1 MKIFLPI
8 NIYLIFLLPLLLI
21 SCGDNDGITS
31 KLTKGHRD
39 AIKIQCEDASNKEA
53 CNQEVRANFVSDG
66 NEYADFS
73 ELTKDQIESVKWN
86 CTRSRKYGLAA
97 YNECL
102 EKFINKALGGT
113 LFDKDI
119 AEKKPKNN
127 IEKLEQSVVFIARA
141 ALNLKKDPIEEFD
154 FTSGSGVIIG
164 KREIATNCHVAMAK
178 PTNKDFLKFLK
189 EEKKWNLKDMQ
200 FTTWIKV
207 VNQKDWALAKLTKKN
222 VKKDICIIEY
232 VPKDAFKVS
241 MKPIK
246 KFISFDK
253 LNKGNFVRAM
263 GSPGG
268 MIGHTSTGDIQWL
281 GNAEA
286 LDRNFDYKLTDPKE
300 LNFAK
305 DTKFIVHSA
314 RVHQGSSGGPLFDD
328 DGNIIGL
335 NTLISYT
342 AAENIAVS
350 ADHIK
355 DLLYNN

>member
-1 MKIFLPI
+1 MKEFLS
-8 NIYLIFLLPLLLI
+8 NSKYLIFFLPFLLI
-21 SCGDNDGITS
+21 SCGDNDSATS

-53 CNQEVRANFVSDG
+53 CNQEVRANFISDG

-102 EKFINKALGGT
+102 EKFINKALNND
-113 LFDKDI
+113 LFNEDF
-119 AEKKPKNN
+119 AEKPKNN

-178 PTNKDFLKFLK
+178 PTNKDFLRFLK

-200 FTTWIKV
+200 LTTWIKV

-253 LNKGNFVRAM
+253 LKKGNFVRAM

-286 LDRNFDYKLTDPKE
+286 LNRNFDYQLTDPKE
-300 LNFAK
+300 LNFDK

>member
-1 MKIFLPI
+1 MKRFSCI
-8 NIYLIFLLPLLLI
+8 NKYLIFLIPFLLI
-21 SCGDNDGITS
+21 SCGDNDGAIS

-39 AIKIQCEDASNKEA
+39 AIKIQCDDASNKEA
-53 CNQEVRANFVSDG
+53 CNQEVRANFISDG
-66 NEYADFS
+66 NEYADFG

-86 CTRSRKYGLAA
+86 CNRLRKYGLTA
-97 YNECL
+97 YNQCL
-102 EKFINKALGGT
+102 EKFIDKALGGT
-113 LFDKDI
+113 LFDDQI
-119 AEKKPKNN
+119 AKKPESN
-127 IEKLEQSVVFIARA
+127 IEKLEQSVVYIARA

-154 FTSGSGVIIG
+154 FTTGSGVIIG
-164 KREIATNCHVAMAK
+164 KKEIATNCHVAMAK
-178 PTNKDFLKFLK
+178 PTDKVFLKFLK

-246 KFISFDK
+246 KFISFQK
-253 LNKGNFVRAM
+253 LKKGKFVRAM

-281 GNAEA
+281 GTAEG
-286 LDRNFDYKLTDPKE
+286 LTGMFGTKFIEEDFD
-300 LNFAK
+300 K
-305 DTKFIVHSA
+305 DTKFIIHGAKIHS
-314 RVHQGSSGGPLFDD
+314 GSSGGPLFDE

-335 NTLISYT
+335 NTLISDT

>member
-1 MKIFLPI
+1 MQKFCSAYK
-8 NIYLIFLLPLLLI
+8 YLIFFLPFLLI
-21 SCGDNDGITS
+21 SCGDNDGATS

-86 CTRSRKYGLAA
+86 CNRSRKYGLVA

-102 EKFINKALGGT
+102 EKFINKAQGGT
-113 LFDKDI
+113 LFTDENK
-119 AEKKPKNN
+119 KLKPKSN
-127 IEKLEQSVVFIARA
+127 IERLEQSVVYIEVVIW
-141 ALNLKKDPIEEFD
+141 NEKKKLEMPLG
-154 FTSGSGVIIG
+154 SGSGVIIT
-164 KREIATNCHVAMAK
+164 KKEIATNCHVAMMGAS
-178 PTNKDFLKFLK
+178 
-189 EEKKWNLKDMQ
+189 EKKIDKLIKLKWEPENLRKII
-200 FTTWIKV
+200 WIKTI
-207 VNQKDWALAKLTKKN
+207 NGKDWAEAKIIKKN
-222 VKKDICIIEY
+222 ENNDVCIIEHQ
-232 VPKDAFKVS
+232 PKDLFKVS
-241 MKPIK
+241 MKPAK
-246 KFISFDK
+246 KLISFVK
-253 LNKGNFVRAM
+253 LKKGSFVRAM

-281 GNAEA
+281 GDAEA
-286 LDRNFDYKLTDPKE
+286 LNRNFDYFLTDPKG

-314 RVHQGSSGGPLFDD
+314 KVHMGSSGGPLFDN

-335 NTLISYT
+335 NTLIHTDS

>member
-1 MKIFLPI
+1 MKKFLS
-8 NIYLIFLLPLLLI
+8 NSKYLIFFLPFLLI
-21 SCGDNDGITS
+21 SCGDNDSATS

-53 CNQEVRANFVSDG
+53 CNQEVRANFLSDG

-102 EKFINKALGGT
+102 EKFINKALNNS
-113 LFDKDI
+113 LFKNDF
-119 AEKKPKNN
+119 AEKPKNN

-189 EEKKWNLKDMQ
+189 EEKKWNLNDMQ
-200 FTTWIKV
+200 LTTWIKV
-207 VNQKDWALAKLTKKN
+207 INQKDWALAKLTKKN

-232 VPKDAFKVS
+232 VPKDAFKLS

-253 LNKGNFVRAM
+253 LKKGNFVRAM

-281 GNAEA
+281 GTAEG
-286 LDRNFDYKLTDPKE
+286 LTGMFGMKFIEEDFD
-300 LNFAK
+300 K
-305 DTKFIVHSA
+305 DTKFIIHGA
-314 RVHQGSSGGPLFDD
+314 KIHGGSSGGPLFDA
-328 DGNIIGL
+328 DGSIIGL
-335 NTLISYT
+335 NTLGSEDT
-342 AAENIAVS
+342 AAENMAVS

>member
-1 MKIFLPI
+1 MKRFVTISK
-8 NIYLIFLLPLLLI
+8 YLVFLLPFFLI
-21 SCGDNDGITS
+21 SCGDNDGVTS

-66 NEYADFS
+66 NEYADFG

-86 CTRSRKYGLAA
+86 CNRSRKYGLTA
-97 YNECL
+97 YNACL
-102 EKFINKALGGT
+102 EKFINKALNND
-113 LFDKDI
+113 LFKDDFK
-119 AEKKPKNN
+119 EKPKNN
-127 IEKLEQSVVFIARA
+127 IEELEQSVVYIARA
-141 ALNLKKDPIEEFD
+141 SLNLKKDPIEEFD
-154 FTSGSGVIIG
+154 FTTGSGVIIG
-164 KREIATNCHVAMAK
+164 KKEIATNCHVAMAK
-178 PTNKDFLKFLK
+178 PTDKVFLKFLK

-246 KFISFDK
+246 KFISFQK
-253 LNKGNFVRAM
+253 LKKGNFVRAM

-281 GNAEA
+281 GTAEG
-286 LDRNFDYKLTDPKE
+286 LTGMFGTKFIEEDFD
-300 LNFAK
+300 K
-305 DTKFIVHSA
+305 DTKFIIHGA
-314 RVHQGSSGGPLFDD
+314 KIHQGSSGGPLFDE

-335 NTLISYT
+335 NTLISDT